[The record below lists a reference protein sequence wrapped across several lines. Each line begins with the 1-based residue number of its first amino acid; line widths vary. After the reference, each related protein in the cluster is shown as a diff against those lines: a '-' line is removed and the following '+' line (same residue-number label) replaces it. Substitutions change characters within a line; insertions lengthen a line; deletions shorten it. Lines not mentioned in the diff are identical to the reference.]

1 MEKERLNDKLDE
13 LYAMPLSEYDLSS
26 CIKPLSR
33 LYIVCHDWAQRKSKR
48 TSPISITNGAR
59 NMSS

>member
-33 LYIVCHDWAQRKSKR
+33 LYIVCNDRAQRKRKR
-48 TSPISITNGAR
+48 TKTLKIQ
-59 NMSS
+59 

>member
-33 LYIVCHDWAQRKSKR
+33 LYIVCHDWAQRKRKR
-48 TSPISITNGAR
+48 TKTLKIQ
-59 NMSS
+59 